1 MAKKTIL
8 HIPHSAT
15 EIPDLT
21 GYLVSKNELEK
32 EKLLLTDWYT
42 DDLFSLPD
50 SVRVTAN
57 FSRVFCDVERFA
69 NDEDEMMA
77 DVGMGVTYTATD
89 DGNRLREVSSE
100 LKAKILRDY
109 YYPHHLKLSIAVA
122 EELST
127 SGEALIIDCHSFSNE
142 PFKRDINQGT
152 PRTDFCIGIDGY
164 HTPRGLYKLAA
175 VGIKM
180 LGYKVEINTPYSGSI
195 VPMEF
200 YRKDKRV
207 LSVMIEVNRDLYLVS
222 GTNQKSERYEKTKSD
237 ILKLLNFITKN
248 AQLATGK

>member
-8 HIPHSAT
+8 HIPHSST

-21 GYLVSKNELEK
+21 GYLVSNNELEK

-50 SVRVTAN
+50 SVRVIAN

-69 NDEDEMMA
+69 NDEDEVMA
-77 DVGMGVTYTATD
+77 GVGMGVTYTATD

-109 YYPHHLKLSIAVA
+109 YNPHHLKLNAAVA

-142 PFKRDINQGT
+142 PFKRDINQDT
-152 PRTDFCIGIDGY
+152 PRPDFCIGIDDY
-164 HTPRGLYKLAA
+164 HTPRRLYKLAA
-175 VGIKM
+175 IGLKM
-180 LGYKVEINTPYSGSI
+180 LGYNVKLNTPYSGSI
-195 VPMEF
+195 VPTKF
-200 YRKDKRV
+200 YRKNKRV
-207 LSVMIEVNRDLYLVS
+207 LSIMIEVNRDLYLIP
-222 GTNQKSERYEKTKSD
+222 GTNLKSEGYDKLKSN
-237 ILKLLNFITKN
+237 IQGLLKFISSNYDNK
-248 AQLATGK
+248 